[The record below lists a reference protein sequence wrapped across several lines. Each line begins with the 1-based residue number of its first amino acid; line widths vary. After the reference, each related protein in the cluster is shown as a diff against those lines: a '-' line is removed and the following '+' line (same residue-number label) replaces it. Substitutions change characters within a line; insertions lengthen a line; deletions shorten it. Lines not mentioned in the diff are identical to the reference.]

1 MCLCA
6 DRAEDGPTCIV
17 IRPLDE
23 DTRKSHFTWLLN
35 MDVKVNPYALC
46 SPSCRGIIVKDLH
59 APFCTRLK
67 LILHKRE
74 CDADAFSITAHC

>member
-46 SPSCRGIIVKDLH
+46 SPSCRGIIVKASARSLLYKTQINI
-59 APFCTRLK
+59 AQK
-67 LILHKRE
+67 GV
-74 CDADAFSITAHC
+74 